1 MLIKFNSDAGAF
13 TTFGDVAVPLLKA
26 MGLSGTVPG
35 AILAADIPAA
45 LERLK
50 AAVAQPLPDT
60 HQHTRADAI
69 DDPDDAM
76 TLRKRA
82 FPLIELLSNAAA
94 RKADVMWDVERSN
107 LPR

>member
-13 TTFGDVAVPLLKA
+13 TTFRDVAVPLLKA
-26 MGLSGTVPG
+26 MGQSGSVPG

-50 AAVAQPLPDT
+50 AAVAQPAPDP
-60 HQHTRADAI
+60 HQGGAAAD
-69 DDPDDAM
+69 DDERDDVVS
-76 TLRKRA
+76 LRKRA
-82 FPLIELLSNAAA
+82 FPLIELLSNAAV
-94 RKADVMWDVERSN
+94 RKADVMWDEDRST